1 MSTKILIADDDGLSL
16 GMLRGVLSKSGYEV
30 VSANNGNTAWELLQS
45 NDAPR
50 LAILDWGMPGLEGIE
65 ICRRLRQLRTNTPCY
80 VILITARNTKADIVS
95 GLQAGANDFITKPFD
110 RSELLARVQVG
121 RTVTELQAEIQALA
135 SRDSLTKLLNRHAL
149 TEEADR
155 EWSRSNRFQGP
166 LSCVMLDIDYFK
178 KINDTHG
185 HLVGDVV
192 IASVADVLRQGSRVS
207 DVIARYGGEEFC
219 ALLPETNESQAA
231 HWAEQIRIKIENLK
245 ISSGDA
251 TVQVTVSLGVAE
263 HLETMAKPNELI
275 EESDQCL
282 LFAKQSGRN
291 RVMVASHLSG
301 ARADLEASKL
311 GIPAHITVAEIMTPI
326 LATLSGSATLFE
338 ATRFL
343 LDLHLDAVPVVDP
356 EGRLIDFLSEEEIS
370 KRLCSGKDWQTR
382 LSDCV
387 MSKPACLDVHASAS
401 AAFKFLMR
409 VSVRRLAILEGERPV
424 GMVSRATLL
433 RWLGNRALEQ
443 QQRSKFNK
451 EPDRTTSAIQNQE
464 TLRLV
469 LNELQRHARRLC
481 DKIDEGECLELHDI
495 LISATRMQALCED
508 TFACVSRLDHSNSV
522 NATLS
527 ACLE

>member
-1 MSTKILIADDDGLSL
+1 
-16 GMLRGVLSKSGYEV
+16 MLRGVLTKSGYEV
-30 VSANNGNTAWELLQS
+30 VAATNGNTAWELLQS

-65 ICRRLRQLRTNTPCY
+65 ICRRLRQLHTLTPCY
-80 VILITARNTKADIVS
+80 VILVTARSTKADIVS

-110 RSELLARVQVG
+110 RNELLARVQVG
-121 RTVTELQAEIQALA
+121 RTVTELQAEVQALA

-149 TEEADR
+149 TEEANR

-192 IASVADVLRQGSRVS
+192 IARVAEILRQGSRTS

-231 HWAEQIRIKIENLK
+231 LWAERIRIEIEKLQ
-245 ISSGDA
+245 IFAGD
-251 TVQVTVSLGVAE
+251 TTLQVTASLGVAE
-263 HLETMAKPNELI
+263 HLEKMAKPNELI
-275 EESDQCL
+275 EEADQCL

-311 GIPAHITVAEIMTPI
+311 GIPPHISVAEVMMPV
-326 LATLSGSATLFE
+326 LATLSGDATLFD

-343 LDLHLDAVPVVDP
+343 LDLHLDAVPVVDR
-356 EGRLIDFLSEEEIS
+356 EGRLLDFLSEDDIC

-387 MSKPACLDVHASAS
+387 MSKPACLDVHSSAS
-401 AAFKFLMR
+401 AAFKFMMR
-409 VSVRRLAILEGERPV
+409 VSVRRIAILDGEQPV
-424 GMVSRATLL
+424 GVVSRATLL
-433 RWLGNRALEQ
+433 RWLGNLALEQ
-443 QQRSKFNK
+443 QQRSMYN
-451 EPDRTTSAIQNQE
+451 EESDRTASAGHEQE

-469 LNELQRHARRLC
+469 LTELQRHVRRLC
-481 DKIDEGECLELHDI
+481 NKIDEGECLEPHDI

-508 TFACVSRLDHSNSV
+508 TFACISRLDHSDSRH
-522 NATLS
+522 ASLS